1 MPVRPWQ
8 SPLSDSTAG
17 SGPYQGRALRR
28 EWCQDG
34 LPLLKSPIKVRWV
47 TDGSQMGHRWV
58 TDGSQMGHRSP
69 KQPVVNEGRAYIR
82 GEAVFKNLWWGWG
95 WWLWWWLWWW
105 WGPVQWCACGT
116 SMPFLKAF
124 WRSPLLYQPSAWRQC
139 SGSRWWLRHQI
150 WQTFMCTK
158 LCASAFWSADISRQ
172 ARAFLF
178 QCHKPPVCGCVAI
191 LLDFPDVESPNLS
204 TGGSVVAHETRK
216 ESLNQ
221 QDSIAFVSFVLI

>member
-1 MPVRPWQ
+1 
-8 SPLSDSTAG
+8 
-17 SGPYQGRALRR
+17 
-28 EWCQDG
+28 
-34 LPLLKSPIKVRWV
+34 
-47 TDGSQMGHRWV
+47 MGHRWV
-58 TDGSQMGHRSP
+58 TDGSQITQTARCERRQSLHSGWSS
-69 KQPVVNEGRAYIR
+69 
-82 GEAVFKNLWWGWG
+82 FKKLWWGWG

-105 WGPVQWCACGT
+105 WGPVQRCACGT

-150 WQTFMCTK
+150 WKTFMCTK

-172 ARAFLF
+172 ACAFLF